1 MHESYEELKKFHR
14 DFNEALKN
22 GDLSKMLD
30 ATIATAEHAVKVQEQ
45 KGVKTMA
52 KTKEMI
58 HPAHAEVWFEM
69 AIKVNRV
76 LRGMNFDDQ
85 RDVSDILQE
94 IKTRLNDTGYQI
106 ISDYTPGKYE
116 YLDFDIFREDRYG
129 IRIFLGRACFDEK
142 YFHGLDT
149 MYLYAPNDVDDVLD
163 DVTIDDIREV
173 IENELLK

>member
-1 MHESYEELKKFHR
+1 MHESYEELKKFRR
-14 DFNEALKN
+14 DFNKALKN

-30 ATIATAEHAVKVQEQ
+30 ATIATGEHAVKVQEQ

-69 AIKVNRV
+69 AIKVNRA
-76 LRGMNFDDQ
+76 LRGMNFDSK
-85 RDVSDILQE
+85 RNRYDVLDEL
-94 IKTRLNDTGYQI
+94 KTRLGATGYKVT
-106 ISDYTPGKYE
+106 SDYTPDKYE
-116 YLDFDIFREDRYG
+116 YYDFDLFREDRYG
-129 IRIFLGRACFDEK
+129 IRIFLG
-142 YFHGLDT
+142 YPNYYHGLTD
-149 MYLYAPNDVDDVLD
+149 MYLYAPNDAEDVLD